1 MRCKFYYL
9 KCDASCA
16 LRPRL
21 LRAVGALWF
30 IGLTAAAAP
39 AVARAG
45 ERSITSLVPAD
56 ALVMYCAK
64 PYTWLDQPIGESA
77 GTTQPSGTAASIA
90 SIVSMLNTA
99 GLIPAEGQ
107 VFADIAGAL
116 PLLAQFEHAMV
127 LLDVSSRIVEQPK
140 DPGGKADEAETEVSL
155 RLRNMQAAV
164 IFRTQGRHQA
174 VVDQLRRVIG
184 RYTNNEVAKLEKGTV
199 EGVAIDRLV
208 DSRLPGWAVWEWGG
222 VGEFFVISFGS
233 DAFAKVASTAA
244 GKKPA
249 MLQDEWYR
257 TAFKRTHGERA
268 FAHWLIAFM
277 RLEQALGPQAGG
289 RFEAVTRA
297 LQAAELDRDLWTI
310 GADDKRLSCHRCYQK
325 AGKDVVQSYSDP
337 QAFSEDH
344 LRIVPK
350 EAEHV
355 AVISVPTSWLV
366 DNVPR
371 GWLAAQSVSN
381 VQKWRRAWRQL
392 ERDSGIDI
400 GGNLISHFG
409 QTIVLYDYPP
419 HPLKIPFAFTLAI
432 EIDDAKAVKA
442 ATDALLDAWTRYLDE
457 RAERNKTTL
466 MRIKVRRDPDNVWYL
481 QAGILGPAMKVMDRY
496 VLISWSPQSLRE
508 CVEYIERRGTS
519 RSKP

>member
-1 MRCKFYYL
+1 MSVCGSPMRRRTVVRTIVAAF
-9 KCDASCA
+9 
-16 LRPRL
+16 L
-21 LRAVGALWF
+21 LS
-30 IGLTAAAAP
+30 TAMHRSA
-39 AVARAG
+39 ARAN
-45 ERSITSLVPAD
+45 ERPITELVPAD

-64 PYTWLDQPIGESA
+64 PYTWLDQPIGDSE
-77 GTTQPSGTAASIA
+77 GTTQPTGTAASIA

-116 PLLAQFEHAMV
+116 PLLAQFEHALV
-127 LLDVSSRIVEQPK
+127 LLDVSSRIVEQPGSTSQRSEGE
-140 DPGGKADEAETEVSL
+140 DVHISL

-184 RYTNNEVAKLEKGTV
+184 RYTNNEVAKLEKG
-199 EGVAIDRLV
+199 ELGGVAFDRLV
-208 DSRLPGWAVWEWGG
+208 DSRLPGWAVWEWGQ
-222 VGEFFVISFGS
+222 VGEFFIISFGS
-233 DAFAKVASTAA
+233 DAFSKVVGTAS
-244 GKKPA
+244 GKRPA
-249 MLQDEWYR
+249 MHRDEWYR
-257 TAFKRTHGERA
+257 KAFGRTNGERA

-289 RFEAVTRA
+289 RFEAVTQA
-297 LQAAELDRDLWTI
+297 LQAADLDRDLWTI
-310 GADDKRLSCHRCYQK
+310 GADGKRLSCHRCYQK
-325 AGKDVVQSYSDP
+325 AGKDIVQSYSDP

-392 ERDSGIDI
+392 ERDSGVDI

-496 VLISWSPQSLRE
+496 VLISWSPQALRE
-508 CVEYIERRGTS
+508 CVEYVEQQDKSRR
-519 RSKP
+519 KP